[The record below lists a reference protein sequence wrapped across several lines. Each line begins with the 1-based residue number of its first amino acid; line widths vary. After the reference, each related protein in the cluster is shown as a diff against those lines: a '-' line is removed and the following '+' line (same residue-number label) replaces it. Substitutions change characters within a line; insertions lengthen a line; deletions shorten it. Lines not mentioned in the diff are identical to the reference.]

1 MTKPIKFPVTQKNL
15 GYPLMQALDQ
25 RRSVRKWDSKPVS
38 MQDISNLLW
47 AACGISKEKRGKTKS
62 KRTAPS
68 GCNSQEIRVYV
79 LLPEGV
85 FRYEE
90 EAHMLQKHHSKDIRA
105 QVGRQ
110 KMMQSAPMGLVYV
123 ADLSRM
129 TSPLL
134 RSLEAKRFTAWV
146 DTGFISQNVYL
157 YCAAANMATV
167 ALMLIDRIALREKL
181 ALNEDQKIVMT
192 QAVGYRQK
200 QD

>member
-1 MTKPIKFPVTQKNL
+1 
-15 GYPLMQALDQ
+15 
-25 RRSVRKWDSKPVS
+25 
-38 MQDISNLLW
+38 
-47 AACGISKEKRGKTKS
+47 
-62 KRTAPS
+62 
-68 GCNSQEIRVYV
+68 
-79 LLPEGV
+79 
-85 FRYEE
+85 
-90 EAHMLQKHHSKDIRA
+90 MLQKHHSKDIRA